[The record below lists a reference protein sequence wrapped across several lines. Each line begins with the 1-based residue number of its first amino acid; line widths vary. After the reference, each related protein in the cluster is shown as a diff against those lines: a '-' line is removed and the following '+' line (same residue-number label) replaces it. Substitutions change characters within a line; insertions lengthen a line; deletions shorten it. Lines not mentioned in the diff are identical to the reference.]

1 MSRTQAREKAPGQ
14 DFDVDVADNR
24 FAAVLEGD
32 SRYGI
37 ERTDPGFKVGFAPS
51 STTTSITLRFISE

>member
-1 MSRTQAREKAPGQ
+1 MLCFVFQAREKAPGQ
-14 DFDVDVADNR
+14 DFAVDLQDDR

-37 ERTDPGFKVGFAPS
+37 ERTAAEFKV
-51 STTTSITLRFISE
+51 RYH